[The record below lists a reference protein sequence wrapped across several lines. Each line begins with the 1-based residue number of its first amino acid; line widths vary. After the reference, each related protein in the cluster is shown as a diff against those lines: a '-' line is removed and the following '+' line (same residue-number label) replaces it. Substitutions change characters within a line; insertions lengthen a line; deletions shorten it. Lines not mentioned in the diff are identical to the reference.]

1 MNPPAITLREP
12 TFDDAAALGDL
23 HVETWRETYGQLM
36 PASAFDDAARAA
48 RVEMWQGTLQRPER
62 DGTLLVAETK
72 DQLIGF
78 AGAAPSTDEH
88 TARPLELRMLYV
100 LAEHHGSG
108 AGQALLEAVIGDNPA
123 FLWVAKDNP
132 RARRFYERNRFTTD
146 GAEAV
151 YIQATGFMIVRMVR

>member
-1 MNPPAITLREP
+1 
-12 TFDDAAALGDL
+12 
-23 HVETWRETYGQLM
+23 
-36 PASAFDDAARAA
+36 
-48 RVEMWQGTLQRPER
+48 
-62 DGTLLVAETK
+62 
-72 DQLIGF
+72 
-78 AGAAPSTDEH
+78 
-88 TARPLELRMLYV
+88 MLYV